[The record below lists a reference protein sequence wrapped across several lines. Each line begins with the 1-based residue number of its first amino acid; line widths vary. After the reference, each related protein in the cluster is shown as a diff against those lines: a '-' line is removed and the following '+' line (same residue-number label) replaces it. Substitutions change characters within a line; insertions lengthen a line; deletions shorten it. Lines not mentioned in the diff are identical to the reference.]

1 MWIDMEREE
10 QQRTGATRSA
20 ANSPA
25 ATLEEDEDATDADG
39 QDATDA
45 GQSVVER
52 LALRAWSPRTPHL
65 RHRLLTLCR
74 VPRQF
79 WRVSA
84 SMFTRMHACM
94 HTNIHAYMHT
104 YILPQAHTNGGPG
117 SCALVA
123 CDGACCH
130 TTAALPMHA
139 HSAWS

>member
-52 LALRAWSPRTPHL
+52 LALRAWRLSDRDQSVFLQSLAAPIRAAVLL
-65 RHRLLTLCR
+65 RIS
-74 VPRQF
+74 Q
-79 WRVSA
+79 
-84 SMFTRMHACM
+84 SMSLADKAGHGLADKGGHA
-94 HTNIHAYMHT
+94 A
-104 YILPQAHTNGGPG
+104 
-117 SCALVA
+117 
-123 CDGACCH
+123 
-130 TTAALPMHA
+130 
-139 HSAWS
+139 